1 MKKSHRL
8 DFDICQ
14 DPEIVAK
21 VRASKIYAQ
30 NLYAALCNNEW
41 YERDV
46 WQMLLNRRWSC
57 SWRSAGGIVADI
69 EDRGGDYL
77 DWYCS
82 GMTTGHPSDPP
93 ESELTAGY
101 VSESVITEE
110 IGQDLARLGW
120 YPVIEN

>member
-14 DPEIVAK
+14 DGEIVAK
-21 VRASKIYAQ
+21 VRASKTYAQ
-30 NLYAALCNNEW
+30 NLYAALCNSQW

-46 WQMLLNRRWSC
+46 WQMLLGRRWSC

-69 EDRGGDYL
+69 EGQGGDYM

-82 GMTTGHPSDPP
+82 GMVVGHPTDSPDPDFDV
-93 ESELTAGY
+93 GY
-101 VSESVITEE
+101 VAEGVITEE
-110 IGQDLARLGW
+110 IAQDLARLGW
-120 YPVIEN
+120 YPVIDQ

>member
-14 DPEIVAK
+14 DAEIVSK

-46 WQMLLNRRWSC
+46 WQMLLGRKWSC

-69 EDRGGDYL
+69 EDQGGDYL

-82 GMTTGHPSDPP
+82 GMTTGHPADSPTPDPM
-93 ESELTAGY
+93 AGY
-101 VSESVITEE
+101 VRESEITEE
-110 IGQDLARLGW
+110 IAEDLARLGW
-120 YPVIEN
+120 YPVVDQ

>member
-21 VRASKIYAQ
+21 VRGSKIYAQ

-46 WQMLLNRRWSC
+46 WQMLLGRKWSC

-69 EDRGGDYL
+69 EDQGGDYM

-82 GMTTGHPSDPP
+82 GMTTGHPADSPNPDPM
-93 ESELTAGY
+93 AGY
-101 VSESVITEE
+101 VRESEITEE
-110 IGQDLARLGW
+110 IAQDLARLGW
-120 YPVIEN
+120 HPVVDR

>member
-1 MKKSHRL
+1 MKKSHSL
-8 DFDICQ
+8 EFDICQ
-14 DPEIVAK
+14 DAEIVAK
-21 VRASKIYAQ
+21 VRGSKIYAQ
-30 NLYAALCNNEW
+30 NLYAALCNNQW

-46 WQMLLNRRWSC
+46 WQMLLGRRWSC

-69 EDRGGDYL
+69 EGQGGDYM

-82 GMTTGHPSDPP
+82 GMVTGHPSDSP

-120 YPVIEN
+120 YPVIQD